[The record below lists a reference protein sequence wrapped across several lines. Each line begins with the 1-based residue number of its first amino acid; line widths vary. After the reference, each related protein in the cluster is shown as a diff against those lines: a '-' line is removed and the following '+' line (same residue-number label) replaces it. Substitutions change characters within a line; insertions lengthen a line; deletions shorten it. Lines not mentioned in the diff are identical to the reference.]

1 LLCEYKLNIS
11 HMKTSII
18 KEQFSIDYILNSSV
32 KILFNRLSCPLGLS
46 EWFADNVTLKDDIFT
61 FHWGKHS
68 QKARLLSVKEPD
80 YIRFKWID
88 NKANESENDY
98 YFEFQVFQDDLTG
111 DVHLTVT
118 DFASPD
124 EIEDAKIL
132 WDTQIND
139 LIRLI
144 GA

>member
-1 LLCEYKLNIS
+1 
-11 HMKTSII
+11 MKTSII

-88 NKANESENDY
+88 NKANESEMITILNFK
-98 YFEFQVFQDDLTG
+98 YFKM
-111 DVHLTVT
+111 
-118 DFASPD
+118 
-124 EIEDAKIL
+124 I
-132 WDTQIND
+132 
-139 LIRLI
+139 
-144 GA
+144 